1 MGTSQQIRRRA
12 SSGVD
17 EILALHRS
25 MNPVP
30 GNPIIVGLDSATG
43 QLFFC
48 SAKGLCWKR
57 DRLRLASGEPMLR
70 P

>member
-1 MGTSQQIRRRA
+1 MGTPQQIRRRA

-17 EILALHRS
+17 EILALHRT

-30 GNPIIVGLDSATG
+30 GNPILIGLDSATG
-43 QLFFC
+43 QLFLC